1 MATLS
6 GQTIANTFD
15 SILHVE
21 DDTAGLVA
29 TATDSRVI
37 QDGVGVNS
45 ALALATDSVRITST
59 NKLYFNDAGA
69 EEIHSASDGHLE
81 VNSGTTLDITAPT
94 VDINASTAVTVDG
107 PAVTIADGTGS
118 KPLIIVKNTANDT
131 TGSELRFVMD
141 KGSAG
146 ADGDDL
152 GTISFYGDDAGQNQT
167 AFAKIVAEVSEA
179 DETDEAGKLSFY
191 VAESDGT
198 NTALTA
204 GLILEGE
211 HATDGEVDV
220 TIGAGASSTTTIAGN
235 LSVTGT
241 GAGAST
247 IGALTDVTMDI
258 ANFVDGILIQPDSDG
273 SAPTTGTLNGAT
285 GNIGIGKGVFTA
297 LTEGSYNTAL
307 GYSSLESNTTG
318 DSNVATGYLALNSN
332 TEGNGNTASGV
343 YALQANT
350 TALYGTAS
358 GLYALKSNT
367 EGNSNV
373 ALGAF
378 CLYSNTEGADN
389 SACGYAALYAVTT
402 GDNNIGIGKNSGRND
417 SPSGDIT
424 TADNIICLGDDNI
437 ATLYCTQSSISTSDS
452 RDKTDITDFD
462 GGLDWVN
469 AMQPKTFNWDRRS
482 WYLDDELDGESTSQ
496 DVLDATPDGT
506 KKRDDLQLGFL
517 AQDIL
522 AIEQANGYA
531 DNNENS
537 LLVNLTGDG
546 TRYGLAYERIV
557 PVLVNAIKELSAKVE
572 ALENA

>member
-29 TATDSRVI
+29 TAVDSRVI
-37 QDGVGVNS
+37 QDGVGQSS

-198 NTALTA
+198 DTALTA

-211 HATDGEVDV
+211 HATDGEIDV
-220 TIGAGASSTTTIAGN
+220 TIGAGASSTTTIAGD
-235 LSVTGT
+235 LAVTGQMPVGSVVQIQWMSDVTEVAHT
-241 GAGAST
+241 GSYAST
-247 IGALTDVTMDI
+247 NLTDVITPTDANNDI
-258 ANFVDGILIQPDSDG
+258 LVILACSYRTAYSSGDGRGQFKLERAISG
-273 SAPTTGTLNGAT
+273 GAT
-285 GNIGIGKGVFTA
+285 TDV
-297 LTEGSYNTAL
+297 L
-307 GYSSLESNTTG
+307 TTG
-318 DSNVATGYLALNSN
+318 DATVKA
-332 TEGNGNTASGV
+332 EGEGTDVYSEWTLIFLDAPATASAIT
-343 YALQANT
+343 YT
-350 TALYGTAS
+350 
-358 GLYALKSNT
+358 LYANEQS
-367 EGNSNV
+367 
-373 ALGAF
+373 GAF
-378 CLYSNTEGADN
+378 
-389 SACGYAALYAVTT
+389 TT
-402 GDNNIGIGKNSGRND
+402 G
-417 SPSGDIT
+417 
-424 TADNIICLGDDNI
+424 
-437 ATLYCTQSSISTSDS
+437 ATQYSSMSLMEIS
-452 RDKTDITDFD
+452 
-462 GGLDWVN
+462 
-469 AMQPKTFNWDRRS
+469 
-482 WYLDDELDGESTSQ
+482 
-496 DVLDATPDGT
+496 AT
-506 KKRDDLQLGFL
+506 
-517 AQDIL
+517 
-522 AIEQANGYA
+522 
-531 DNNENS
+531 
-537 LLVNLTGDG
+537 
-546 TRYGLAYERIV
+546 
-557 PVLVNAIKELSAKVE
+557 
-572 ALENA
+572 